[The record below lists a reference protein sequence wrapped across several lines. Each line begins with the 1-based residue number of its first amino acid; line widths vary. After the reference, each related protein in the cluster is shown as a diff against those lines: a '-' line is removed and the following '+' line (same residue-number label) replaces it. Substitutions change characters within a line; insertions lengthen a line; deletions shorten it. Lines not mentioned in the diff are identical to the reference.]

1 VKRHAGEH
9 TTQVRVA
16 DDERAFWEMHEF
28 AYPICQFNDHQ
39 FVPGTI
45 ARFHDQ
51 DSDISILFVGS
62 DCFVPFSCTCH
73 CLTMPFI
80 ARYECNLLTRVKRF
94 LLLAPAQSPRYT
106 RVDCLPWALR
116 ALFTLGPVCDWYPP
130 HVRWPHYKG
139 KVYDRKAFLGGVC
152 VVGMVV
158 PMHIVV
164 ADERGAATLWR

>member
-1 VKRHAGEH
+1 
-9 TTQVRVA
+9 
-16 DDERAFWEMHEF
+16 
-28 AYPICQFNDHQ
+28 
-39 FVPGTI
+39 
-45 ARFHDQ
+45 
-51 DSDISILFVGS
+51 
-62 DCFVPFSCTCH
+62 
-73 CLTMPFI
+73 MPFI

-158 PMHIVV
+158 PMHYWDPGDRDRFLHLLQGKTDDRGRRYRLQREVGARLTVLHEGSLNPMVDVV
-164 ADERGAATLWR
+164 GLTPGPPS